1 MRQIFIAAGLACLL
15 AADHTFAQQPLKVF
29 VLAGQSNMQGHAE
42 VRTLEHLAMNEAT
55 LPLLRLVCNEDQ
67 SPRVFDQVWISY
79 LSDDGVQQGNLT
91 TGFGANKNKLGPE
104 LAFGAR
110 MHELLDGPILI
121 IKTAW
126 GGKSLN
132 TDFRP
137 PSAGAYEFD
146 EHVLKR
152 WKEQS
157 KDVET
162 ILADKREATG
172 LSYRA
177 MINHVQEV
185 RRDISRVVPNYDFKQ
200 GHEVAGFVWFQGW
213 NDLVDSDTYPQRDLP
228 DGYFQYSVVLE
239 HLIRDVRQDL
249 ATPDLPFV
257 IGVLGVGG
265 PVANFGSERQRY
277 EKIHQNFR
285 DAMSAPANRPEFRGT
300 VVNVLTE
307 IYWDSELTE
316 LLSREERV
324 KQKSIDLTR
333 EQQLDENSAR
343 ELLEQLRRN
352 EFTERELETL
362 AKAVSNQ
369 EYHYLGSAKILCQI
383 GRAFADAMYELQK

>member
-137 PSAGAYEFD
+137 PNAGAYEFD

-265 PVANFGSERQRY
+265 PVANFGSEQQRY

>member
-265 PVANFGSERQRY
+265 PVANFGSEQQRY